1 MSYQQPTYAPPL
13 EYPYYGIGFVDAIKR
28 ALKKYATFTGRAS
41 RGEYWWWVLASV
53 IVQTILYIPTL
64 ALGMATSPDGGQTP
78 GPGGIV
84 FGVLYF
90 IVALGLFLP
99 SLAVAIRRL
108 HDAGYS
114 GWYYLL
120 SLIPLVGGI
129 ILIVFLAKQTSPQ
142 GAQYDPAPPGGYG
155 YAPQVGQGYGQ
166 PGGYPQT
173 YDAGYGQAP
182 PTGEYPPASGYP
194 ETPGYPPAPSDPQ
207 NPSPQNQYPQN
218 PYPQYPNY
226 PQNPQ
231 Q

>member
-1 MSYQQPTYAPPL
+1 MSFLQSASGPPL

-28 ALKKYATFTGRAS
+28 ALRKYATFTGRAS
-41 RGEYWWWVLASV
+41 RGEYWWWVLFSV
-53 IVQTILYIPTL
+53 IVQTVLYIPMM
-64 ALGMATSPDGGQTP
+64 ALGVATPSDGGQAP
-78 GPGGIV
+78 SPGGIV

-90 IVALGLFLP
+90 LVAVALFLP

-120 SLIPLVGGI
+120 GLIPLVGGI
-129 ILIVFLAKQTSPQ
+129 ILIVFLAKQTSPR
-142 GAQYDPAPPGGYG
+142 GDQYDPAPPGGYG

-173 YDAGYGQAP
+173 YDGGYGQ
-182 PTGEYPPASGYP
+182 Y
-194 ETPGYPPAPSDPQ
+194 PQ
-207 NPSPQNQYPQN
+207 NPYPQNQYPQN
-218 PYPQYPNY
+218 PTYPQNPNY
-226 PQNPQ
+226 PQNPYPQNPYPQNPYPQNPQNPQ